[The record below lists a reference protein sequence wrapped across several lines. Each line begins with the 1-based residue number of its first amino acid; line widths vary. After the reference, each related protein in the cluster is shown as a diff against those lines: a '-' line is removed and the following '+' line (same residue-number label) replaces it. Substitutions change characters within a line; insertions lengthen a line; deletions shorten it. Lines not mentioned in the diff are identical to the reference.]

1 MNEFDKN
8 QSEVSMKELFCFLFK
23 NWRRICQA
31 ALLLGIL
38 LGGYKVSSGILSA
51 SNSATSED
59 VIAEYESKL
68 NSYNL
73 QKEATEKQLAATQ
86 NLLETETERMESSP
100 LMQLD
105 PSTAVCLTYGMQVTV
120 DTTFRPGVTED
131 NTDLFQRI
139 VDGYVA
145 KLTDEIMDE
154 AAGELD
160 MESADLAAITEIRG
174 DIYAHRIYIDV
185 YAADKQEASDILG
198 AFTVLLDEYRD
209 AMNEEFGPHTIAQ
222 VNERLNQDA
231 NQELAE
237 KQLNFINKVT
247 EIKTKLTDLE
257 TTSDSL
263 ENAEPST
270 PAVSKSAILKSG
282 IKYGI
287 LGVILGGFMMV
298 FFVCVAY
305 LMSDKITKLQ
315 EITDRYGI
323 KGLGEFQSDSSQK
336 FLSVIDKWI
345 DKLFGYGHKLSDN
358 EVCQIIAANVRNYMT
373 KDTEKILVTGSANE
387 ASIKRITEYLS
398 ETIKEVSFE
407 ACPDL
412 RSNPRALELLPE
424 KDSVILIEE
433 KGKTT
438 TNDIE
443 AELTI
448 IQNMKKELVGA
459 IMI

>member
-1 MNEFDKN
+1 MEYTNVNSQEIN
-8 QSEVSMKELFCFLFK
+8 MKELFYFLLK
-23 NWRRICQA
+23 KWRPICLV

-38 LGGYKVSSGILSA
+38 LGGYKVSTGILSA
-51 SNSATSED
+51 SNSATSEEA
-59 VIAEYESKL
+59 IAEYESKL

-139 VDGYVA
+139 IDGYVA
-145 KLTDEIMDE
+145 KLTDELMDE

-160 MESADLAAITEIRG
+160 MEPADLAAITEIRG

-185 YAADKQEASDILG
+185 YAADKQEASDILST
-198 AFTVLLDEYRD
+198 FTILLGEYRD
-209 AMNEEFGPHTIAQ
+209 AMNEEFGSHTIAQ

-237 KQLNFINKVT
+237 KQLSFINKVT

-263 ENAEPST
+263 ENAEPSA

-315 EITDRYGI
+315 EITDKYGI
-323 KGLGEFQSDSSQK
+323 KGLGEFQSDSSK
-336 FLSVIDKWI
+336 KPFSVIDKWI
-345 DKLFGYGHKLSDN
+345 DKLFGYSHKLCDN
-358 EVCQIIAANVRNYMT
+358 EVCQVIAANVRNYMT
-373 KDTEKILVTGSANE
+373 KDTKEILVTGSANE
-387 ASIKRITEYLS
+387 ASIKRITEFLS

-412 RSNPRALELLPE
+412 KSNHKALELLPE
-424 KDSVILIEE
+424 KDMVILIEE
-433 KGKTT
+433 KEKTT

-459 IMI
+459 IVI

>member
-1 MNEFDKN
+1 MENTNLNSQEID
-8 QSEVSMKELFCFLFK
+8 MKKLFFFLLK
-23 NWRRICQA
+23 KWRPICLV
-31 ALLLGIL
+31 ALLLGIF
-38 LGGYKVSSGILSA
+38 LGGYKVSTGILSA
-51 SNSATSED
+51 SNSATSEEA
-59 VIAEYESKL
+59 IAEYESKL

-73 QKEATEKQLAATQ
+73 QKEATEKQLVATQ

-120 DTTFRPGVTED
+120 DTSFRPGVTED

-139 VDGYVA
+139 IDGYVT
-145 KLTDEIMDE
+145 KLTDELMDE

-160 MESADLAAITEIRG
+160 MEPADLAAITEIRG

-185 YAADKQEASDILG
+185 YAADRQEAVDILST
-198 AFTVLLDEYRD
+198 FTVLLGEYRD
-209 AMNEEFGPHTIAQ
+209 AMNEEFGLHTIAQ

-247 EIKTKLTDLE
+247 EIKTKLADLE

-263 ENAEPST
+263 EKAEPAA

-282 IKYGI
+282 IKYGVFGI
-287 LGVILGGFMMV
+287 VLGGFMMA

-315 EITDRYGI
+315 DITDRYGI

-336 FLSVIDKWI
+336 FLSVVDKWI
-345 DKLFGYGHKLSDN
+345 DNLFGYSHKLSDN
-358 EVCQIIAANVRNYMT
+358 EVCQIIAANVRNYMI
-373 KDTEKILVTGSANE
+373 KDTRKILITGSANE
-387 ASIKRITEYLS
+387 ASFKQVAEYLS

-407 ACPDL
+407 VCPDL
-412 RSNPRALELLPE
+412 RSNPKALELLPE
-424 KDSVILIEE
+424 MNSVILIEE

>member
-1 MNEFDKN
+1 MN
-8 QSEVSMKELFCFLFK
+8 QYKEMSQEINLKDLIYHIFRQ
-23 NWRRICQA
+23 WRPVCLV

-38 LGGYKVSSGILSA
+38 LGGYKVSTSILSA
-51 SNSATSED
+51 GNSATSEEA
-59 VIAEYESKL
+59 IAEYESKL

-86 NLLETETERMESSP
+86 NLLETETERMEISP

-120 DTTFRPGVTED
+120 DTSFRPGVTED

-139 VDGYVA
+139 IDGYVA
-145 KLTDEIMDE
+145 KLTDELMDE

-160 MESADLAAITEIRG
+160 MEPADLAAITEIRG
-174 DIYAHRIYIDV
+174 DIYAHRIYIDA
-185 YAADKQEASDILG
+185 YAANKQEAADILST
-198 AFTVLLDEYRD
+198 FTVLLGEYRD

-237 KQLNFINKVT
+237 KQLSFINKVT

-257 TTSDSL
+257 NTSDSL
-263 ENAEPST
+263 ENAEPEA
-270 PAVSKSAILKSG
+270 PAVSKTAILKSG

-315 EITDRYGI
+315 DATDRYGI
-323 KGLGEFQSDSSQK
+323 KGLGEFQSDSPK
-336 FLSVIDKWI
+336 KLLSVIDKWI

-358 EVCQIIAANVRNYMT
+358 EVYQIIAANVRNYMS
-373 KDTEKILVTGSANE
+373 KDTKKILVTGSANE
-387 ASIKRITEYLS
+387 ASINRVAEYLS
-398 ETIKEVSFE
+398 ETIKAVSFE

-412 RSNPRALELLPE
+412 KSNPRALELLPE
-424 KDSVILIEE
+424 KDAVILIEE
-433 KGKTT
+433 KKETT
-438 TNDIE
+438 INDIE